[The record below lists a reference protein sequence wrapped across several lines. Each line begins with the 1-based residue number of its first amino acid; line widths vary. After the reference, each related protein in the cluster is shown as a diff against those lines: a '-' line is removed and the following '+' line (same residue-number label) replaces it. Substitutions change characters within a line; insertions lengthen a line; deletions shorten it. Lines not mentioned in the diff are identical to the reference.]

1 MFTVLSTK
9 LLPLLLLVMPR
20 RDPSSFSAQS
30 GRSLILDPG
39 VSASL
44 CFLVAS
50 SPGLTQFFNVAR
62 RKTRRPG
69 KIDHVRDVGW
79 RELGN
84 WPATGARARHELAIN
99 KFLSRQQSTSRRGLT
114 QFVARR

>member
-1 MFTVLSTK
+1 MIFSLTLIVKTSISPKFGSDGVNRLY
-9 LLPLLLLVMPR
+9 V
-20 RDPSSFSAQS
+20 RD
-30 GRSLILDPG
+30 IY
-39 VSASL
+39 
-44 CFLVAS
+44 VAS

-99 KFLSRQQSTSRRGLT
+99 KSLSRQQSTSHNKQTTTNKR
-114 QFVARR
+114 